1 MLTYKAYRYRIYLPE
16 VNATLN
22 ILREGTRVTLEKA
35 KLSSQEIVPLI
46 YQKTYDIN
54 KNSVDSSAESVDRVS
69 VVAR

>member
-1 MLTYKAYRYRIYLPE
+1 LTRELVYRNGDDE
-16 VNATLN
+16 KW
-22 ILREGTRVTLEKA
+22 REEETQISLEKA

>member
-1 MLTYKAYRYRIYLPE
+1 MTRELVYRNGDDE
-16 VNATLN
+16 KW
-22 ILREGTRVTLEKA
+22 REEETQISLEKA